1 MKNEKSKSIDEKKY
15 SMDTQI
21 IYGKNVSN
29 KWDYSHHVV
38 APLSSSNTF
47 RLDSVDRGAKGFLQF
62 AQTEKQGDND
72 PILIYDRLGEPNKD
86 MLEENLAHIESGE
99 IAVTFATGMGA
110 ISGVLGVLTKSGD
123 EIITHSTLY
132 GCTISLFNTWYPRY
146 NIAVHPTDLTDA
158 KNILSFAN
166 KNTKVIYLETP
177 ANPNMDII
185 DLEEVRTIVD
195 DLNRDRSD
203 ENRIQIVVDNTFAT
217 PYCQRPIEF
226 GADFTIHSLTKGL
239 NGFGTDMGGAV
250 IGRKEYRDR
259 LLLYRKDFGASLN
272 TKSAWTVMTYGLPSL
287 VVRQKHQINS
297 AMKIAEYLEAH
308 PKVDVV
314 NYPGLKSFKYYELAK
329 KQMKNFDDEFA
340 PGTLIFF
347 TLKGDS
353 PADCKAKGAK
363 FIDYSADNAYTMTL
377 AVSLGHTRTL
387 IEHPAS
393 MTHSVVPP
401 EKLEECGINPGGVR
415 LALGL
420 EKVEDII
427 KDLEKSLEII

>member
-1 MKNEKSKSIDEKKY
+1 MKNGKSKKVDEKKY

-21 IYGKNVSN
+21 IYGKDVSN

-47 RLDSVDRGAKGFLQF
+47 RLDSVDRGAQGFIQF
-62 AQTEKQGDND
+62 AQTELQGDNE

-86 MLEENLAHIESGE
+86 MLEENLAHIEKGE
-99 IAVTFATGMGA
+99 MAVTFATGMGA

-146 NIAVHPTDLTDA
+146 NIGVHPTDLTEA
-158 KNILSFAN
+158 KNILAFAN
-166 KNTKVIYLETP
+166 ENTRVIYFETP

-185 DLEEVRTIVD
+185 NLEEVRDIVD
-195 DLNRDRSD
+195 KLNRDRLK
-203 ENRIQIVVDNTFAT
+203 ENKIQIVVDNTFAT
-217 PYCQRPIEF
+217 PYCQRPIEL
-226 GADFTIHSLTKGL
+226 GADFTVHSLTKGL
-239 NGFGTDMGGAV
+239 NGFGTDMGGVV
-250 IGRKEYRDR
+250 IGRNEYRDR
-259 LLLYRKDFGASLN
+259 ILLYRKDFGAVLN

-287 VVRQKHQINS
+287 VVRQKHQIES
-297 AMKIAEYLEAH
+297 AMKIAEFLEAH
-308 PKVDVV
+308 PKVEFV

-329 KQMKNFDDEFA
+329 KQMTNFDGEFA
-340 PGTLIFF
+340 PGTLIYFI
-347 TLKGDS
+347 LKGNS
-353 PADCKAKGAK
+353 PADCKERGAK
-363 FIDYSADNAYTMTL
+363 FIDFTADNAYTMTL

-401 EKLEECGINPGGVR
+401 EKLEARGIDAGGIR

-427 KDLEKSLEII
+427 SDLESSLNSI